1 MSTVVPILAIIF
13 PFIIVIVI
21 ADNIHEEKIRKMKI
35 EAALREAEME
45 RGYAPGTYSRSFS
58 SKAAYKEFER
68 QAKRD
73 RKNRKRNP
81 GSFEQAP
88 FNEKEEREALEKGIR
103 NLQERIDNIETI
115 MKDKARKKKEKEDEG
130 ERI

>member
-1 MSTVVPILAIIF
+1 MSAVIPILAIIF
-13 PFIIVIVI
+13 PFIVIIVI
-21 ADNIHEEKIRKMKI
+21 ADNIHEEKIKKMKI

-45 RGYAPGTYSRSFS
+45 KGYAPGTYSRSFS

-73 RKNRKRNP
+73 RKNRKRDP
-81 GSFEQAP
+81 EAFEKSP
-88 FNEKEEREALEKGIR
+88 FNEKEEREALEKGIK

-115 MKDKARKKKEKEDEG
+115 MKDKARRNKEGEG

>member
-1 MSTVVPILAIIF
+1 MSSVIPILAIIF
-13 PFIIVIVI
+13 PFIVVIVI
-21 ADNIHEEKIRKMKI
+21 ADNIHEEKIKKMKI

-45 RGYAPGTYSRSFS
+45 KGYAPGTYSRSFS

-68 QAKRD
+68 QAKKD
-73 RKNRKRNP
+73 RRNRKRNP
-81 GSFEQAP
+81 EAFEERP
-88 FNEKEEREALEKGIR
+88 FSEKEEREALEKGIK

-115 MKDKARKKKEKEDEG
+115 MKDKARKKKEGEG